1 MAEQLSRIIGNQ
13 IIKARERIGWSQVD
27 LAKYT
32 EIGRVT
38 LYRYEAGERSGI
50 HVRNLIKIADAT
62 GVTVDFLLGRDG
74 IAHRIR
80 RARTYRKISQQ
91 ELADELGVSLAT
103 VRRYE
108 AVGDAGVDQSRIPD
122 IARITGV
129 SIDFLL
135 GGFF

>member
-1 MAEQLSRIIGNQ
+1 MAEQLPRIIGNQ
-13 IIKARERIGWSQVD
+13 IIKARERIGWSQGD

-32 EIGRVT
+32 DIGRVT
-38 LYRYEAGERSGI
+38 LYRYEAGERAGI

-91 ELADELGVSLAT
+91 ELADALGVSLAT

-108 AVGDAGVDQSRIPD
+108 AVGDVGVDQSRIPD

-129 SIDFLL
+129 STDFLL